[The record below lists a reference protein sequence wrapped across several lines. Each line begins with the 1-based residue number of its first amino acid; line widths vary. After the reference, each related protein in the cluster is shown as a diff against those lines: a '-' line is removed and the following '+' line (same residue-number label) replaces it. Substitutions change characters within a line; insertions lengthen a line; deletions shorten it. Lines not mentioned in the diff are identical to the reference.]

1 LLLPLLTQLQSE
13 LAVLLLVLDQD
24 LVTMAQIVLFL
35 AQVFQPHQLAVAG
48 ALVANHRHQ
57 HQSMVVQAVQVAVVV
72 MAVQAEQGHL
82 VKVILVGVEVG
93 LVPLMAVEVV
103 AVLVQ

>member
-1 LLLPLLTQLQSE
+1 
-13 LAVLLLVLDQD
+13 
-24 LVTMAQIVLFL
+24 MAQIVLFL
-35 AQVFQPHQLAVAG
+35 ELIYPLHQLAVVV
-48 ALVANHRHQ
+48 ALVARQLYQ
-57 HQSMVVQAVQVAVVV
+57 HQSMVVQAVQVAVAQ

-82 VKVILVGVEVG
+82 VKVILVVVEVR